1 MNTISIDNGQDY
13 IISFKKMSYALTTT
27 KNQKMKMGDNMTKI
41 DLGQCEIELKNKY
54 NISMNNSLYILKI
67 DILVDNIQKVEYEV
81 YYNFSSDNLTKLNLT
96 VCKDIK
102 IDIIIPK
109 DIPINEIDKYNKR
122 SGFYN
127 DLCYTF
133 TARKE
138 IDISIKDRR
147 NEYKINNMLM
157 FYETSFSFNFRN

>member
-1 MNTISIDNGQDY
+1 MNTISIDNGEDY
-13 IISFKKMSYALTTT
+13 IISFEKMSYALTTT

-81 YYNFSSDNLTKLNLT
+81 YYNFSSYNLTKLNLT

-102 IDIIIPK
+102 IDIHIPK
-109 DIPINEIDKYNKR
+109 DIPANEIDKY
-122 SGFYN
+122 
-127 DLCYTF
+127 
-133 TARKE
+133 
-138 IDISIKDRR
+138 I
-147 NEYKINNMLM
+147 
-157 FYETSFSFNFRN
+157 